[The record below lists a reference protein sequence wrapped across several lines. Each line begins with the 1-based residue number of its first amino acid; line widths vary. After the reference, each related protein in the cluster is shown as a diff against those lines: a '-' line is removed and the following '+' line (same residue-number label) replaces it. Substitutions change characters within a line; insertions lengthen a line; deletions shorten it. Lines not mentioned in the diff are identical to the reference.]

1 MTSNRLRR
9 IIRSRWWVLAIASLL
24 SVLAALLITQSRNND
39 IPAYEAVAS
48 ITYVRLLGEV
58 DDSDAQDRLEVAE
71 EIAISVNSSDLSVG
85 IDPFSPGVRAEV
97 VIGDRDLRL
106 IFIGRGATQDE
117 AAAVATAMRD
127 RYLAAQQLDASLEL
141 AQRIADTAAQLDGV
155 VSALA
160 AATAPPDVADI
171 ETSARLREL
180 QAEVDAFAVL
190 YGQLTAELLN
200 PRNPPRPRSTI
211 VAARDGAS
219 EGLRT
224 AQDELL
230 SLQFDVG
237 STTVEDVDL
246 ALLRAQEAQLRTT
259 LDTYIA
265 QSIVEE
271 PIGVVNAVQVEET
284 GILPTPPAVAIVV
297 GLSIGLLIGV
307 AGLVIV
313 DRVRQPLWETTE
325 LEPRYRLPEVAARPR
340 KLGDSAEPWYSTA
353 PQGRRKADIQ
363 ELRSAVEGL
372 PGFGDG
378 VVVGVAS
385 VTGSSPHAH
394 ELAADLAAGLTF
406 SGSWAVLIDT
416 DYGQPSDLAEYRRH
430 NYDLEDVVADPQ
442 GTLGLAVR
450 RADRDSDFIGVS
462 IRKSSADAA
471 DLLAQPAFARMLDTA
486 QAMHDAV
493 IVASPPTDSSSYH
506 VLSQRLDA
514 MILVAIAGDPVP
526 ADVVNALHTLEERRS
541 VPAGVVLI
549 RPRIGP
555 VSLIMNRIDRP
566 PPTSDPVGARQFDW
580 QWSKGQDTKSKSVP
594 ISTTHQEPDSSEKGT
609 DSGDFHTGVAG
620 NEPIWQSSEVS
631 PSGDGAPTVASEPS
645 SERGDVDRDIAEIAE
660 GTQRIKRRGSSN
672 GSADKA
678 PVDDAE
684 NARSPWSL
692 RNRGA

>member
-9 IIRSRWWVLAIASLL
+9 MIRSRWWVLALASFV
-24 SVLAALLITQSRNND
+24 SILAAVLITQSRNNA

-48 ITYVRLLGEV
+48 ITYTRLLGEV
-58 DDSDAQDRLEVAE
+58 DDSGARDRLETAE
-71 EIAISVNSSDLSVG
+71 EIAVIINSSDLSVG
-85 IDPFSPGVRAEV
+85 IDPLSPDVRAEV
-97 VIGDRDLRL
+97 VTREIDLRL
-106 IFIGRGATQDE
+106 IFIGRAETQDE
-117 AAAVATAMRD
+117 ATGVATAMRD
-127 RYLAAQQLDASLEL
+127 RYLAAQQLDSSPEL
-141 AQRIADTAAQLDGV
+141 AKRIADTAAQLNGV

-160 AATAPPDVADI
+160 AAIAPPNDADI
-171 ETSARLREL
+171 ETTARLREL
-180 QAEVDAFAVL
+180 QAEVEALASL
-190 YGQLTAELLN
+190 YGQLTGELVN
-200 PRNPPRPRSTI
+200 PRNPARPRATI
-211 VAARDGAS
+211 IAARDATS
-219 EGLRT
+219 EALRT

-246 ALLRAQEAQLRTT
+246 ALIRAEETQLRTT
-259 LDTYIA
+259 LDAYIS

-284 GILPTPPAVAIVV
+284 RILPTPLAVAIVI
-297 GLSIGLLIGV
+297 GLSVGMLIGV
-307 AGLVIV
+307 AGLIIV
-313 DRVRQPLWETTE
+313 DRIRQPLWETTE

-340 KLGDSAEPWYSTA
+340 KLGDSTKPWYSTA

-363 ELRSAVEGL
+363 QLRSAVEGL

-385 VTGSSPHAH
+385 VTGSSPDAH

-406 SGSWAVLIDT
+406 SGSWALLIDT

-430 NYDLEDVVADPQ
+430 NFELEDVVADPQ
-442 GTLGLAVR
+442 GTLEEAVS
-450 RADRDSDFIGVS
+450 RADRDTDFIGLS

-514 MILVAIAGDPVP
+514 MILVAIAGEPVP

-555 VSLIMNRIDRP
+555 LSLIMNRFDRP
-566 PPTSDPVGARQFDW
+566 PPTSDPAGAQQFDW
-580 QWSKGQDTKSKSVP
+580 QWSRGQDARSKSV
-594 ISTTHQEPDSSEKGT
+594 STRHQEPDSSAPRT
-609 DSGDFHTGVAG
+609 DSGEFPTDVAPT
-620 NEPIWQSSEVS
+620 EPAWQYSEVP
-631 PSGDGAPTVASEPS
+631 PSGDGVPTVASDPS
-645 SERGDVDRDIAEIAE
+645 SEQGDVDRDIAEIAT
-660 GTQRIKRRGSSN
+660 GTKRLKRRGSSN
-672 GSADKA
+672 GSSDEAANTDS
-678 PVDDAE
+678 V
-684 NARSPWSL
+684 RSPWSL